1 MRTLILLVTAS
12 ILAGCVTQ
20 QSPTQPPAVAPTP
33 AAAVSTSSQGGL
45 AFDPP
50 GTAHAATPDLS
61 RDARQ
66 PTASNGIEPATT
78 TYNVSTSIQ
87 DTTTDGAYNQSST
100 TERTGTVQ
108 H

>member
-1 MRTLILLVTAS
+1 MRITTLVLAAS
-12 ILAGCVTQ
+12 SLAGCATQ
-20 QSPTQPPAVAPTP
+20 P
-33 AAAVSTSSQGGL
+33 AAAPSAAVPPPPPTTVSSPARSGL

-50 GTAHAATPDLS
+50 GAGKGDVPDLS

-66 PTASNGIEPATT
+66 PAADTGVAASTT

-87 DTTTDGAYNQSST
+87 DTTADGAYSQQST
-100 TERTGTVQ
+100 TERTGTVR